1 MRTRTDGG
9 GTARRR
15 AGRIAGAAA
24 RCAAVACV
32 FLAALAPPARAA
44 LPWGLDRPI
53 APASFPLARWEI
65 AGDPLVER
73 RDVQPLLRWTSG
85 DLVPPDEP
93 AAAAARLA
101 AHLRNAGWWAAG
113 VRARVGPDTPSGRV
127 VTLTITAG
135 EPVRVG
141 EVAVRGNQLLT
152 REEILSRMDLR
163 PGDRFHE
170 RTLRADIERILRV
183 YSERGRPLA
192 HVFPGRF
199 REEESGRLGFSLRI
213 SEGPQARIETVR
225 IFGNTGTDPTVVAR
239 IGGVRPGDRWDPRR
253 VEAMAARLRRE
264 NLFTEVGEPR
274 VVRGSR
280 DALLGVE
287 IAVAEGPSNSFFGV
301 LGYNEIDGKG
311 RVVGIVDLKM
321 RNLLGTARGAS
332 LHFERQAERVQ
343 DIAFRYREPW
353 LLGSPLSVEAGAA
366 QSERGSAYSRTDLD
380 GALTFPLRESV
391 TGRVA
396 LERRDTSFEVAP
408 GERESE
414 TSKGGSV
421 GVSVEARDRRINPSR
436 GWRADALVGYRETG
450 NGVGRTRGE
459 TTAQVVIPVGRR
471 WVLSEEAGFRG
482 VWSGGGRG
490 VPIYEQHYLGG
501 TNTLRGYREEQ
512 FHGDRIW
519 WARTEWRARLSRR
532 SRAYLLAD
540 VGGYAFRTVTD
551 GVADDTSDV
560 LAGFGAG
567 MALETRNSGIVR
579 FEMAMGRGDAFADAK
594 VHVGLEQEF

>member
-1 MRTRTDGG
+1 M
-9 GTARRR
+9 RR
-15 AGRIAGAAA
+15 AGRLAGVAAA
-24 RCAAVACV
+24 CAVVACGL
-32 FLAALAPPARAA
+32 LAAAAPPARAA
-44 LPWGLDRPI
+44 LPWGLDRPV
-53 APASFPLARWEI
+53 APASFRLARWEI
-65 AGDPLVER
+65 AGDRLVER
-73 RDVQPLLRWTSG
+73 RDVQPLLRWTPG

-101 AHLRNAGWWAAG
+101 AQLRSAGWWAAD
-113 VRARVGPDTPSGRV
+113 VRSAVGPDTPSGRA
-127 VTLTITAG
+127 VTLTIAAG
-135 EPVRVG
+135 EPVLVG
-141 EVAVRGNQLLT
+141 EIAVRGNQLLT
-152 REEILSRMDLR
+152 REEILSRMDVR
-163 PGDRFHE
+163 PGDRFDE

-199 REEESGRLGFSLRI
+199 REEDTGRLGFSLRI
-213 SEGPQARIETVR
+213 SEGPQARIESVR

-253 VEAMAARLRRE
+253 VEAMAGRLRRE
-264 NLFTEVGEPR
+264 SLFTEVGEPR

-380 GALTFPLRESV
+380 GALTFPLRQSA

-396 LERRDTSFEVAP
+396 LERRDTSFEIAP

-421 GVSVEARDRRINPSR
+421 ALSVEARDRRINPSR
-436 GWRADALVGYRETG
+436 GWRGDALVGYRETG

-459 TTAQVVIPVGRR
+459 TAAQVVIPVGRR
-471 WVLSEEAGFRG
+471 WVLSEEGGFRG
-482 VWSGGGRG
+482 VWSGGGRE
-490 VPIYEQHYLGG
+490 VPIYEQYYLGG

-512 FHGDRIW
+512 FHGDRVW

-540 VGGYAFRTVTD
+540 VGGYAFRTVTG
-551 GVADDTSDV
+551 GVAQDTSDV